1 MRYDL
6 EKLKKPYL
14 LNLLRF
20 YLGTDNIEII
30 ESEGSAS
37 LLIGDS
43 LFVVSDGVV
52 HYIGGAPSN
61 TSRSTIELVRDKLQ
75 SAVSLDCVVVESGGL
90 D

>member
-20 YLGTDNIEII
+20 YLDTDRIEII

-43 LFVVSDGVV
+43 LFVVSEGVV
-52 HYIGGAPSN
+52 HYIGGAPSDI
-61 TSRSTIELVRDKLQ
+61 SRSTIELVRDKLQ
-75 SAVSLDCVVVESGGL
+75 SAVSLDCVVVESDGL
-90 D
+90 K

>member
-20 YLGTDNIEII
+20 YLGTDRIEII
-30 ESEGSAS
+30 ESEGSSS

-43 LFVVSDGVV
+43 LFVVSEGVV
-52 HYIGGAPSN
+52 HYIGGAPSDI
-61 TSRSTIELVRDKLQ
+61 SRSTIELVRDKLQ
-75 SAVSLDCVVVESGGL
+75 SAVSLDCVVVESDGFK
-90 D
+90 

>member
-14 LNLLRF
+14 LNLLQF
-20 YLGTDNIEII
+20 YLGT
-30 ESEGSAS
+30 ESIDIVESDDSAS
-37 LLIGDS
+37 LIIGDS

-52 HYIGGAPSN
+52 HYVGGAPKDV
-61 TSRSTIELVRDKLQ
+61 SRSTVELVRDKLQ

-90 D
+90 E

>member
-20 YLGTDNIEII
+20 YLGIDRIEII

-43 LFVVSDGVV
+43 LFVVSEGVV
-52 HYIGGAPSN
+52 HYIGGAPSDI
-61 TSRSTIELVRDKLQ
+61 SRSTIELVRDKLQ
-75 SAVSLDCVVVESGGL
+75 SAVSLDCVVVESDGL
-90 D
+90 K